1 MRSFETRS
9 LGALGVEIVDLD
21 LHGQISDEDFS
32 ALRETIMDEGLV
44 LFRGQPMER
53 EAHVALG
60 ERFGARE
67 HLNPMD
73 DDRDPGL
80 VVIGNVDATGQV
92 LASDSPFMKLISIN
106 EGWHTDSSF
115 RPVPASFSLFS
126 AVVVPPEGGDT
137 FYASLEKGWKALT
150 EGERQSLYGL
160 NGIHDYASAYRRR
173 GSQSGAIV
181 GFDDPPIA
189 HPLVRRH
196 PETGRSILY
205 VSEHV
210 ASIEGWSLDE
220 SRRLLDRLIAET
232 TREDRVY
239 RHHWQVGDF
248 AIWDNRSMLH
258 RAQGFDGTHARVMHH
273 VRVAGAERPIA
284 AIPSTPMRTRTPG
297 NDSVPIR
304 KRPAA
309 TSRES
314 APTREPS

>member
-1 MRSFETRS
+1 MNSKSPREARMRSFETRS
-9 LGALGVEIVDLD
+9 LGALGVEVLDLD
-21 LHGQISDEDFS
+21 LRDEISDEDFS
-32 ALRETIMDEGLV
+32 ALREKVIDEGFV

-53 EAHVALG
+53 YAHVALG
-60 ERFGARE
+60 ERFGALE
-67 HLNPMD
+67 NLNPVD
-73 DDRDPGL
+73 DDSAPGL
-80 VVIGNVDATGQV
+80 VVIGNVDAAGQV

-137 FYASLEKGWKALT
+137 YYASLEKGWEALT
-150 EGERQSLYGL
+150 RDARQSLYGL

-181 GFDDPPIA
+181 GFDDPPVA

-205 VSEHV
+205 VSEHI
-210 ASIEGWSLDE
+210 ASIEGWSPDD
-220 SRRLLDRLIAET
+220 SRRLLDGLIAET

-239 RHHWQVGDF
+239 RHHWDVGDF

-258 RAQGFDGTHARVMHH
+258 RAQGFDGQHARVMHH
-273 VRVAGAERPIA
+273 VRVSGVEVPIA
-284 AIPSTPMRTRTPG
+284 GTP
-297 NDSVPIR
+297 
-304 KRPAA
+304 
-309 TSRES
+309 
-314 APTREPS
+314 